1 MHSSRISVIMNLKK
15 GFITH
20 KLGNEQ
26 MMVAAGPAAKL
37 FHGMVQSNETA
48 AFIVDCLKKPT
59 TEDEIVD
66 AVLRHYAGVDRE
78 TVVSDVREILAKLR
92 SIHALD
98 E

>member
-1 MHSSRISVIMNLKK
+1 MRLAR

-20 KLGNEQ
+20 TIGDEQ
-26 MMVAAGPAAKL
+26 MMVAAGPASKV
-37 FHGMVQSNETA
+37 FHGMVQSNSTA

-59 TEDEIVD
+59 SEDAIVD
-66 AVLRHYAGVDRE
+66 AVLGHYTGVDRQ
-78 TVVSDVREILAKLR
+78 TVVEDVREILSQLR

>member
-1 MHSSRISVIMNLKK
+1 MRLAK

-20 KLGNEQ
+20 TIGDEQ

-37 FHGMVQSNETA
+37 FHGMVQSNSTA

-59 TEDEIVD
+59 TEEEIVD
-66 AVLRHYAGVDRE
+66 AVLRHYAGVDRP
-78 TVVSDVREILAKLR
+78 TVVADVREILTKLR

>member
-1 MHSSRISVIMNLKK
+1 MKLAK

-20 KLGNEQ
+20 TIGDEQ
-26 MMVAAGPAAKL
+26 MMVAAGPASKL
-37 FHGMVQSNETA
+37 FHGMVQSNSTA

-59 TEDEIVD
+59 SEEAIVD
-66 AVLRHYAGVDRE
+66 AIMSHYAGVDRQTATE
-78 TVVSDVREILAKLR
+78 DVREILAQLR

>member
-1 MHSSRISVIMNLKK
+1 MRLAR

-20 KLGNEQ
+20 TIGDEQ
-26 MMVAAGPAAKL
+26 MMVAAGPASKV
-37 FHGMVQSNETA
+37 FHGMVQSNSTA

-59 TEDEIVD
+59 TEDAIVD
-66 AVLRHYAGVDRE
+66 AVLGHYAGVDRQ
-78 TVVSDVREILAKLR
+78 TVVEDVREILSQLR

>member
-1 MHSSRISVIMNLKK
+1 MTLKK

-20 KLGNEQ
+20 TLGDEQ
-26 MMVAAGPAAKL
+26 MMVAAGSDARL

-48 AFIVDCLKKPT
+48 AFIVDCLKHPT
-59 TEDEIVD
+59 TEDAIVD
-66 AVLRHYAGVDRE
+66 AVLCEYAGVDRQ
-78 TVVSDVREILAKLR
+78 TVVEDVREILAKLR

>member
-1 MHSSRISVIMNLKK
+1 MRLAR

-20 KLGNEQ
+20 TIGEEQ
-26 MMVAAGPAAKL
+26 MMVAAGPASKL
-37 FHGMVQSNETA
+37 FHGMVQSNSTA

-59 TEDEIVD
+59 TEDAIVD
-66 AVLRHYAGVDRE
+66 AVLKSYAGVDRRTATE
-78 TVVSDVREILAKLR
+78 DVREILTKLR

>member
-1 MHSSRISVIMNLKK
+1 MKLTK

-20 KLGNEQ
+20 TLGDEQ
-26 MMVAAGPAAKL
+26 MMVAAGPAARL

-48 AFIVDCLKKPT
+48 AFIVDFLKNPT
-59 TEDEIVD
+59 TEDAIVD
-66 AVLRHYAGVDRE
+66 AVLCEYAGVDRQ
-78 TVVSDVREILAKLR
+78 TVVEDVREILAKLR

>member
-1 MHSSRISVIMNLKK
+1 MRLRK

-20 KLGNEQ
+20 TVGDEQ
-26 MMVAAGPAAKL
+26 MMVAAGPASKV
-37 FHGMVQSNETA
+37 FHGMVQSNSTA

-59 TEDEIVD
+59 SEDGIVD
-66 AVLRHYAGVDRE
+66 AVMSHYTGIDRQ
-78 TVVSDVREILAKLR
+78 TVVEDVRGILAQLR

>member
-1 MHSSRISVIMNLKK
+1 MNLKK

-20 KLGNEQ
+20 TIGDTQ

-48 AFIVDCLKKPT
+48 TFIVDCLKKPT
-59 TEDEIVD
+59 TEEKIVD

-92 SIHALD
+92 GIHALD

>member
-1 MHSSRISVIMNLKK
+1 MRLTK

-26 MMVAAGPAAKL
+26 MMVAAGPAAEL

-59 TEDEIVD
+59 TEEKIVD

-92 SIHALD
+92 GIHALD

>member
-1 MHSSRISVIMNLKK
+1 MRLAR

-20 KLGNEQ
+20 TIGEEQ
-26 MMVAAGPAAKL
+26 MMVAAGPASKR
-37 FHGMVQSNETA
+37 FHGMVQSNSTA

-59 TEDEIVD
+59 TEDTIVD
-66 AVLRHYAGVDRE
+66 AVLSHYAGVDRQ
-78 TVVSDVREILAKLR
+78 TVVEDVREILSQLR

>member
-1 MHSSRISVIMNLKK
+1 MKLAK

-20 KLGNEQ
+20 TIGDEQ
-26 MMVAAGPAAKL
+26 MMVAAGPAAKR

-59 TEDEIVD
+59 SEEEIVD
-66 AVLRHYAGVDRE
+66 AILLRYDGVDRQTATE
-78 TVVSDVREILAKLR
+78 DLREILAKLR